1 MIIGKVSC
9 LLAIKMS
16 RGDYFRGLSKYS
28 KVWVRGCLIVIEIV
42 GKGERIIIIRSALFT
57 MRLACK
63 LVAKLGRG
71 EEGVTDRNRV
81 ILGATASG
89 WIWLETFPIIFEF
102 FFFNVTRRCTN
113 YSDCSVSNC

>member
-1 MIIGKVSC
+1 MTIGKVSC
-9 LLAIKMS
+9 LLVIKMS

-42 GKGERIIIIRSALFT
+42 GRGEGIIIVRCVLFT

-71 EEGVTDRNRV
+71 EGGTNRNRV
-81 ILGATASG
+81 SRLLLGHLLKMRRKCGNVSDH
-89 WIWLETFPIIFEF
+89 FEF
-102 FFFNVTRRCTN
+102 ILFNDTRRCTN
-113 YSDCSVSNC
+113 YS